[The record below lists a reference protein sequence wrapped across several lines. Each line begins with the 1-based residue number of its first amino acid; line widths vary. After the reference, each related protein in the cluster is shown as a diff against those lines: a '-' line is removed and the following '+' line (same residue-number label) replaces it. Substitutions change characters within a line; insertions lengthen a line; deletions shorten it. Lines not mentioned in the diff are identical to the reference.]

1 MTVVLLD
8 PRFPSMIPVDAV
20 TLLSGKVS
28 YTEEVPIRIR
38 WVIGDLG
45 GHTVYESDVLVTTDL
60 RNDLVVER
68 IEEGDELLA
77 APSLLVHLA
86 PDREIGPR
94 DSGELA
100 PAHTPALPSA
110 EAIGQAMSGMGEQ
123 NPAEA
128 LESYQQ
134 YADAVDDAYQQS
146 AHLYH
151 QPSSQQGDADYAADA
166 AASAAYSGEGFVEGE
181 VLSAA
186 EHTAAVAGSRR
197 TARAE
202 VPESVMDEIEDA
214 VALMARALRQGKWE
228 QSMTHADL
236 VPFLREETEELA
248 STIELRDVLAAVGS
262 EDQADGDGEG
272 PERAQQDLCAGAR
285 AVLLRDGLAAVGAED
300 QADGDGEVPEWAEQD
315 LCEELSDV
323 LLQVLFHAEIA
334 NRRGAFD
341 IGHVAGAFVAKLRDR
356 APYLFEEVERAVG
369 IQEQN
374 ELWRA
379 GKQAQEQRKREAHG
393 PAFRDYLDRKA
404 ELKQQ
409 ADQPQRGPL
418 GAQATASAGNAGQ
431 GASTKPASPVAQ
443 PAQTAH
449 ATQAQPQQAGQPAA
463 AAQPVQPAQPRHTSA
478 LSAADE
484 VIREA
489 RERGLRDADIP
500 TDIRYPMVGLE
511 LDEPGGA
518 ED

>member
-1 MTVVLLD
+1 
-8 PRFPSMIPVDAV
+8 MIPVDAV

-60 RNDLVVER
+60 RNDLVIER
-68 IEEGDELLA
+68 IEEGDELLT
-77 APSLLVHLA
+77 APSLLVHLS

-94 DSGELA
+94 DSGELT

-123 NPAEA
+123 DPAEA

-146 AHLYH
+146 AHLYY
-151 QPSSQQGDADYAADA
+151 QPSAQQRDEDYAADA
-166 AASAAYSGEGFVEGE
+166 VASAAYSGEGFVEGE
-181 VLSAA
+181 VLSAD

-197 TARAE
+197 TARTE

-228 QSMTHADL
+228 QCMTHADV
-236 VPFLREETEELA
+236 VPFVGEEAEALA
-248 STIELRDVLAAVGS
+248 STIELRVVLA
-262 EDQADGDGEG
+262 GEG
-272 PERAQQDLCAGAR
+272 
-285 AVLLRDGLAAVGAED
+285 
-300 QADGDGEVPEWAEQD
+300 PEWAEQD

-341 IGHVAGAFVAKLRDR
+341 IGHVAGSFVAKLRDR

-374 ELWRA
+374 DLWRA
-379 GKQAQEQRKREAHG
+379 GKEAQEQRKREAHG
-393 PAFRDYLDRKA
+393 PDLRDYLDRRA
-404 ELKQQ
+404 QRKQQ
-409 ADQPQRGPL
+409 AAEQQAGPSQRGPL
-418 GAQATASAGNAGQ
+418 GAQATAQAGNAGQ
-431 GASTKPASPVAQ
+431 GSSAKQGNPVAH
-443 PAQTAH
+443 PAQAVQ
-449 ATQAQPQQAGQPAA
+449 AAQTQAQQAGQPAPATQRA
-463 AAQPVQPAQPRHTSA
+463 AAA
-478 LSAADE
+478 
-484 VIREA
+484 
-489 RERGLRDADIP
+489 
-500 TDIRYPMVGLE
+500 
-511 LDEPGGA
+511 
-518 ED
+518 

>member
-1 MTVVLLD
+1 
-8 PRFPSMIPVDAV
+8 MIPVDAV

-60 RNDLVVER
+60 RNDLVIER

-123 NPAEA
+123 DPAEA

-151 QPSSQQGDADYAADA
+151 QPSSQQADADYAADA

-181 VLSAA
+181 VLSAD

-197 TARAE
+197 TARTE

-262 EDQADGDGEG
+262 EDQADGDGE
-272 PERAQQDLCAGAR
+272 
-285 AVLLRDGLAAVGAED
+285 
-300 QADGDGEVPEWAEQD
+300 VPEWAEQD

-356 APYLFEEVERAVG
+356 APYLFEDVERAVG

-374 ELWRA
+374 DLWRA

-409 ADQPQRGPL
+409 AAEQQADQSQRGPL
-418 GAQATASAGNAGQ
+418 GAQATAKDDNAGQ
-431 GASTKPASPVAQ
+431 GASAKQASPVAQ

-449 ATQAQPQQAGQPAA
+449 ATQAQPQQAAQPAPV
-463 AAQPVQPAQPRHTSA
+463 AQPVQAAQPRHTSA

-484 VIREA
+484 IIREA

-518 ED
+518 EDRLLKAVQNFRQQLDRMGR

>member
-60 RNDLVVER
+60 RNDLVIER

-123 NPAEA
+123 DPAEA

-151 QPSSQQGDADYAADA
+151 QPSAQQGDEDYAADA

-181 VLSAA
+181 VLSAD

-197 TARAE
+197 TARTE

-262 EDQADGDGEG
+262 ED
-272 PERAQQDLCAGAR
+272 R
-285 AVLLRDGLAAVGAED
+285 
-300 QADGDGEVPEWAEQD
+300 ADGDGEVPEWAEQD

-374 ELWRA
+374 DLWRA
-379 GKQAQEQRKREAHG
+379 GKETQEQRKREAHG

-409 ADQPQRGPL
+409 AGSSQRSPL
-418 GAQATASAGNAGQ
+418 GAQATAQAGNAGQ
-431 GASTKPASPVAQ
+431 GASAKQGSPIAH
-443 PAQTAH
+443 PAQTA
-449 ATQAQPQQAGQPAA
+449 QSQPKQAGQTAPTAHRAA
-463 AAQPVQPAQPRHTSA
+463 TAQPAQPRHTSA

-484 VIREA
+484 IIREA

-518 ED
+518 EDRLLKAVQNFRQQLDRMGR

>member
-1 MTVVLLD
+1 
-8 PRFPSMIPVDAV
+8 MIPVDAV

-60 RNDLVVER
+60 RNDLVIER

-123 NPAEA
+123 DPAEA

-181 VLSAA
+181 VLSAD

-197 TARAE
+197 TARTE

-262 EDQADGDGEG
+262 EDQADGDGE
-272 PERAQQDLCAGAR
+272 
-285 AVLLRDGLAAVGAED
+285 
-300 QADGDGEVPEWAEQD
+300 VPEWAEQD

-356 APYLFEEVERAVG
+356 APYLFEDVERAVG

-374 ELWRA
+374 DLWRA

-409 ADQPQRGPL
+409 AAEQQADQSQRGPL
-418 GAQATASAGNAGQ
+418 GAQATAKDDNAGQ
-431 GASTKPASPVAQ
+431 GASAKSASPVAQ

-449 ATQAQPQQAGQPAA
+449 ATQAQPQQAAQPAPV
-463 AAQPVQPAQPRHTSA
+463 AQPVQATQPRHTSA

-484 VIREA
+484 IIREA

-518 ED
+518 EDRLLKAVQNFRQQLDRMGR

>member
-1 MTVVLLD
+1 
-8 PRFPSMIPVDAV
+8 MIPVDAV

-60 RNDLVVER
+60 RNDLVIER

-123 NPAEA
+123 DPAEA

-151 QPSSQQGDADYAADA
+151 QPSAQQGDEDYAADA

-181 VLSAA
+181 VLSAD

-197 TARAE
+197 TARTE

-262 EDQADGDGEG
+262 ED
-272 PERAQQDLCAGAR
+272 R
-285 AVLLRDGLAAVGAED
+285 
-300 QADGDGEVPEWAEQD
+300 ADGDGEVPEWAEQD

-374 ELWRA
+374 DLWRA
-379 GKQAQEQRKREAHG
+379 GKETQEQRKREAHG

-409 ADQPQRGPL
+409 AAESQQAGSSQRSPL
-418 GAQATASAGNAGQ
+418 GAQATAQAGNAGQ
-431 GASTKPASPVAQ
+431 GASAKQGSPIAH
-443 PAQTAH
+443 PAQTA
-449 ATQAQPQQAGQPAA
+449 QSQPKQAGQTAPTAHRAA
-463 AAQPVQPAQPRHTSA
+463 TAQPAQPRHTSA

-484 VIREA
+484 IIREA

-518 ED
+518 EDRLLKAVQNFRQQLDRMGR

>member
-60 RNDLVVER
+60 RNDLVIER

-86 PDREIGPR
+86 PDREFGPR

-123 NPAEA
+123 DPAEA

-181 VLSAA
+181 VLSAD

-197 TARAE
+197 TARTE

-262 EDQADGDGEG
+262 EDQADGDGE
-272 PERAQQDLCAGAR
+272 
-285 AVLLRDGLAAVGAED
+285 
-300 QADGDGEVPEWAEQD
+300 VPEWAEQD

-356 APYLFEEVERAVG
+356 APYLFEDVERAVG

-374 ELWRA
+374 DLWRA

-409 ADQPQRGPL
+409 AAEQQADQSQRGPL
-418 GAQATASAGNAGQ
+418 GSQATAKDDNAGQ
-431 GASTKPASPVAQ
+431 GASAKSASPVSQ

-449 ATQAQPQQAGQPAA
+449 ATQAQPQQAAQPAPV
-463 AAQPVQPAQPRHTSA
+463 AQPVQAAQPRHTSA

-484 VIREA
+484 IIREA

-518 ED
+518 EDRLLKAVQNFRQQLDRMGR

>member
-60 RNDLVVER
+60 RNDLVIER

-77 APSLLVHLA
+77 APSLLVHLS

-123 NPAEA
+123 DPAEA

-151 QPSSQQGDADYAADA
+151 QPSAQQGDEDYAADA
-166 AASAAYSGEGFVEGE
+166 VASAAYSGEGFVEGE
-181 VLSAA
+181 VLSAD

-197 TARAE
+197 TARTE

-262 EDQADGDGEG
+262 EDK
-272 PERAQQDLCAGAR
+272 
-285 AVLLRDGLAAVGAED
+285 
-300 QADGDGEVPEWAEQD
+300 ADGDGEVPEWAEQD

-341 IGHVAGAFVAKLRDR
+341 IGHVAGSFVAKLRDR
-356 APYLFEEVERAVG
+356 APYLFEDVERAVG

-379 GKQAQEQRKREAHG
+379 GKEAQEQRKREAHG

-409 ADQPQRGPL
+409 AAEQQAGQSQRGPL
-418 GAQATASAGNAGQ
+418 GAQTTEQAGNAGQ
-431 GASTKPASPVAQ
+431 GASAKQGSPAAHRAQ
-443 PAQTAH
+443 
-449 ATQAQPQQAGQPAA
+449 ATQGAKAQPQRAGQPAPVAQRA
-463 AAQPVQPAQPRHTSA
+463 ATAQPAQPRHTSA

-484 VIREA
+484 IIREA

-518 ED
+518 EDRLLKAVQNFRQQLDRMGR

>member
-1 MTVVLLD
+1 MH
-8 PRFPSMIPVDAV
+8 
-20 TLLSGKVS
+20 LS
-28 YTEEVPIRIR
+28 
-38 WVIGDLG
+38 
-45 GHTVYESDVLVTTDL
+45 
-60 RNDLVVER
+60 
-68 IEEGDELLA
+68 
-77 APSLLVHLA
+77 

-94 DSGELA
+94 DSGELT

-123 NPAEA
+123 DPAEA

-146 AHLYH
+146 AHLYY
-151 QPSSQQGDADYAADA
+151 QPSAQQRDEDYAADA
-166 AASAAYSGEGFVEGE
+166 VASAAYSGEGFVEGE
-181 VLSAA
+181 VLSAD

-197 TARAE
+197 TARTE

-236 VPFLREETEELA
+236 VPFVREETEELA
-248 STIELRDVLAAVGS
+248 STIELREVLAAVGS
-262 EDQADGDGEG
+262 EDK
-272 PERAQQDLCAGAR
+272 
-285 AVLLRDGLAAVGAED
+285 
-300 QADGDGEVPEWAEQD
+300 ADGDGEVPEWAEQD

-341 IGHVAGAFVAKLRDR
+341 IGHVAGSFVAKLRDR

-374 ELWRA
+374 DLWRA
-379 GKQAQEQRKREAHG
+379 GKEAQEQRKREAHG

-409 ADQPQRGPL
+409 AAEQQAGPSQRGPL
-418 GAQATASAGNAGQ
+418 GAQATAQAGNAGQ
-431 GASTKPASPVAQ
+431 GSSAKQGNPVAH
-443 PAQTAH
+443 PAQAVQ
-449 ATQAQPQQAGQPAA
+449 AAQTQAQQAGQPAPATQRAA
-463 AAQPVQPAQPRHTSA
+463 AAQPPQPRHTSA

-484 VIREA
+484 IIREA

-518 ED
+518 EDRLLKAVQNFRQQLDRMG

>member
-1 MTVVLLD
+1 
-8 PRFPSMIPVDAV
+8 MIPVDAV

-110 EAIGQAMSGMGEQ
+110 KAIGQAMSGMGEQ
-123 NPAEA
+123 DPAEA
-128 LESYQQ
+128 LESYQR

-181 VLSAA
+181 VLSAD

-197 TARAE
+197 TARTE

-262 EDQADGDGEG
+262 
-272 PERAQQDLCAGAR
+272 
-285 AVLLRDGLAAVGAED
+285 ED

-409 ADQPQRGPL
+409 AAEQQADQPQRGPL

-431 GASTKPASPVAQ
+431 RASTKPASPVAQ

-463 AAQPVQPAQPRHTSA
+463 AAQPVRPAQPRHTSA

-518 ED
+518 EDRLLKAVQNFRQQLDRMGR

>member
-1 MTVVLLD
+1 
-8 PRFPSMIPVDAV
+8 MIPVDAV

-45 GHTVYESDVLVTTDL
+45 GHTVYESDLLVTTDL

-100 PAHTPALPSA
+100 PAHMPALPSA

-123 NPAEA
+123 DPAEA

-166 AASAAYSGEGFVEGE
+166 AAAAAYSGEGFVEGE
-181 VLSAA
+181 VLSAD

-197 TARAE
+197 TARTE

-262 EDQADGDGEG
+262 EDQADGDGE
-272 PERAQQDLCAGAR
+272 
-285 AVLLRDGLAAVGAED
+285 
-300 QADGDGEVPEWAEQD
+300 VPEWAEQD

-341 IGHVAGAFVAKLRDR
+341 IGHVAGVFVAKLRDR

-409 ADQPQRGPL
+409 AAEQQADQSQRGPL
-418 GAQATASAGNAGQ
+418 GAQATAPASNAGQ
-431 GASTKPASPVAQ
+431 GVSAKPSSPVAQ
-443 PAQTAH
+443 PAQTTH
-449 ATQAQPQQAGQPAA
+449 ATQTQPQQAGQPAP

-484 VIREA
+484 IIREA

-518 ED
+518 EDRLLKAVQNFRQQLDRMGR

>member
-1 MTVVLLD
+1 
-8 PRFPSMIPVDAV
+8 MIPVDAV

-181 VLSAA
+181 VLSAD

-197 TARAE
+197 TARTE

-262 EDQADGDGEG
+262 
-272 PERAQQDLCAGAR
+272 
-285 AVLLRDGLAAVGAED
+285 ED

-418 GAQATASAGNAGQ
+418 GAQATVSAGNAGQ

-463 AAQPVQPAQPRHTSA
+463 AAQLVQPAQPRHTSA

-518 ED
+518 EDRLLKAVQNFRQQLDRMGR

>member
-1 MTVVLLD
+1 
-8 PRFPSMIPVDAV
+8 MIPVDAV

-60 RNDLVVER
+60 RNDLVIER

-86 PDREIGPR
+86 PDWGTGPR

-110 EAIGQAMSGMGEQ
+110 EAIGQAMSGIGEQ
-123 NPAEA
+123 DPAEA

-146 AHLYH
+146 AHRYQ
-151 QPSSQQGDADYAADA
+151 QPSSQQGDADYDV
-166 AASAAYSGEGFVEGE
+166 ASAAYSGEGFVDGE
-181 VLSAA
+181 VLSAD

-197 TARAE
+197 TARTE

-236 VPFLREETEELA
+236 MPFLREETEELA

-262 EDQADGDGEG
+262 
-272 PERAQQDLCAGAR
+272 
-285 AVLLRDGLAAVGAED
+285 ED

-374 ELWRA
+374 VLWRA
-379 GKQAQEQRKREAHG
+379 GKEAQEQRKRETHG

-409 ADQPQRGPL
+409 AAEQQAGQSQRGPR
-418 GAQATASAGNAGQ
+418 GAQATTKADNASQ
-431 GASTKPASPVAQ
+431 GASAKQGGPVAQ
-443 PAQTAH
+443 PDQAAQ
-449 ATQAQPQQAGQPAA
+449 ATQAQPKQAGQPAP
-463 AAQPVQPAQPRHTSA
+463 AAQTAQPRHTSA

-484 VIREA
+484 IIREA
-489 RERGLRDADIP
+489 RERGLQDADIP

-511 LDEPGGA
+511 LDEPGRA
-518 ED
+518 EDRLLKAVQNFRQQLDRMGR

>member
-1 MTVVLLD
+1 
-8 PRFPSMIPVDAV
+8 MIPVDAV

-100 PAHTPALPSA
+100 PVHTPALPSA

-123 NPAEA
+123 DPAEA

-134 YADAVDDAYQQS
+134 YADAVDYAYQQS

-181 VLSAA
+181 VLSAD

-197 TARAE
+197 TARTE

-262 EDQADGDGEG
+262 
-272 PERAQQDLCAGAR
+272 
-285 AVLLRDGLAAVGAED
+285 ED

-409 ADQPQRGPL
+409 TAEQQADQPQRGPL
-418 GAQATASAGNAGQ
+418 GAQATASAGNAGP
-431 GASTKPASPVAQ
+431 GASTKPASPAAQ
-443 PAQTAH
+443 PVQGAQT
-449 ATQAQPQQAGQPAA
+449 TQPKQQQAAQPAA
-463 AAQPVQPAQPRHTSA
+463 ATQPAQPRHTSA

-484 VIREA
+484 IIREA

-518 ED
+518 EDRLLKAVQNFRQQLDRMGR